1 MLHFEPIYYRRKSLV
16 TTTLTFKQRKIALLS
31 LKMGV
36 DSKLTINLNQLP
48 EINFYQCIHL
58 YCTGKERQ
66 NDKIYA
72 TNTKQMILNQKQRSD
87 DTKSSII
94 ARGPAIMDDFV
105 TLHHPL
111 SYLPTLRPKRIRI
124 NHLLIL

>member
-16 TTTLTFKQRKIALLS
+16 TTTLIFKQRKIALLS

-87 DTKSSII
+87 VTKSSII
-94 ARGPAIMDDFV
+94 AGPLAIMDDFV
-105 TLHHPL
+105 TLHTIPI
-111 SYLPTLRPKRIRI
+111 LPTYLAAQT
-124 NHLLIL
+124 NQN